1 VAKHLVAAGR
11 LVDEDPQAA
20 LAHAYAARAHAAR
33 IGAVREAVG
42 VTAYHAGEWA
52 VALSELRAVR
62 RMNGSVEHLAVEADC
77 ERALG
82 RPDRALE
89 LERSPIASRLD
100 EAGRVELLIVA
111 SGARRDL
118 GQLDSAVVMLQVP
131 ELEALPPR
139 EWSGRLGY
147 AYADALLAAGRTDEA
162 RAWFERVQEIDPYND
177 TGAGDRLLE
186 LDGIV
191 LDDAF
196 DQEPEDEDP
205 VAEVVDEAVVDV
217 DEAVVDVDVAV
228 VDVDVA
234 VVDVDEDEDE
244 DVDGAAGGDVAVEE
258 AAGGER
264 AVDEV
269 AEVFATAPIVADEDD
284 SEPELVN
291 GTAAGPVPVTF
302 SEPGDRSVTEHDAP
316 PVSELHESVDRDATT
331 VDDAE
336 ATPEPPTGE
345 PQT

>member
-1 VAKHLVAAGR
+1 MAKHLVAAGR

-228 VDVDVA
+228 VDVD
-234 VVDVDEDEDE
+234 EDEDE

>member
-1 VAKHLVAAGR
+1 MAKHLVAAGR

-217 DEAVVDVDVAV
+217 DVDVDVDEAVVDVAEVA
-228 VDVDVA
+228 
-234 VVDVDEDEDE
+234 
-244 DVDGAAGGDVAVEE
+244 DGAAGGDVAVEE

-269 AEVFATAPIVADEDD
+269 AEVFAAAPIVADEDD
-284 SEPELVN
+284 SEPELVD

>member
-205 VAEVVDEAVVDV
+205 VAEVADGAAGGDVAVDEAVVDEAVV
-217 DEAVVDVDVAV
+217 DEAVVDVDVDGAAV
-228 VDVDVA
+228 ADVA
-234 VVDVDEDEDE
+234 VD
-244 DVDGAAGGDVAVEE
+244 E

-269 AEVFATAPIVADEDD
+269 AEVFAAAPIVADEDD

-302 SEPGDRSVTEHDAP
+302 SEPGDRSVSEQDAP